1 MIYLEFEE
9 GQGLGNQLWNYV
21 TLRSISKKIGL
32 GYKIINPEKFKGKN
46 FLDITYSENY
56 KEDTCTTYS
65 NEKCYQF
72 IFKEKLY
79 YDKIL
84 KTFAS
89 DFDSEIL
96 KIKSNTLIKGLF
108 QSEQYLFNNDINKF
122 IKLKKSNKNKLKP
135 SQNICILN
143 IRGGEYKR
151 FKNLI
156 LPKSY
161 WLNSIKNMRK
171 IENKMQ
177 FFIVTD
183 DYDYA
188 KNLLPQLKI
197 LKGNLAEDFTQLFQ
211 AKYLIVSNSS
221 FSYFPIS
228 LGLKPLKVIAPAYW
242 ARFGNTKKRWVSPCN
257 YYKNWCYQNEKGE
270 IMSKLSIEK
279 SINKTRQFYST
290 FNVLTTEE
298 ILSKKTLFSLFP
310 KKFRKIIKKV
320 LKKIF
325 PLHIG

>member
-1 MIYLEFEE
+1 MIYLKFLE

-21 TLRSISKKIGL
+21 ALRSISSKL
-32 GYKIINPEKFKGKN
+32 GFGYEIINPENFKGKN
-46 FLDITYSENY
+46 FLDIKYSEKY
-56 KEDTCTTYS
+56 EADISSIYS
-65 NEKCYQF
+65 NEKCYQY
-72 IFKEKLY
+72 IFREKLY
-79 YDKIL
+79 YDKVL
-84 KTFAS
+84 QTFAS

-96 KIKSNTLIKGLF
+96 KIQSNTLIKGLF
-108 QSEQYLFNNDINKF
+108 QSEKYLFNNDINKF
-122 IKLKKSNKNKLKP
+122 IKLKKSNKKKLKT
-135 SQNICILN
+135 SNNVCLLN

-161 WLNSIKNMRK
+161 WLNAIKNMRK
-171 IENKMQ
+171 IQKKME
-177 FFIVTD
+177 FLIVTD

-188 KNLLPQLKI
+188 KNLFPQFKI
-197 LKGNLAEDFTQLFQ
+197 LKGELAEDFTQLLQ

-228 LGLKPLKVIAPAYW
+228 LGLKPVKVIAPYYW
-242 ARFGNTKKRWVSPCN
+242 SRFGNSQKRWISPCN

-270 IMSKLSIEK
+270 IISDVNIEK
-279 SINKTRQFYST
+279 SINETRQFYST

-298 ILSKKTLFSLFP
+298 ILSKKTIFTLFP

-320 LKKIF
+320 LSKIF

>member
-1 MIYLEFEE
+1 MIYLEFLE

-21 TLRSISKKIGL
+21 ALRSISSKL
-32 GYKIINPEKFKGKN
+32 GFGYEIINPDNFKGKT
-46 FLDITYSENY
+46 FLDIKYSEKY
-56 KEDTCTTYS
+56 KENSCSIIS
-65 NEKCYQF
+65 NEKYYQH

-79 YDKIL
+79 YDKVL

-108 QSEQYLFNNDINKF
+108 QSEKYLFNNNINKF
-122 IKLKKSNKNKLKP
+122 IKLKKSYGNKLN

-161 WLNSIKNMRK
+161 WLNAIKNMQK
-171 IENKMQ
+171 IEKKME
-177 FFIVTD
+177 FVIVTD
-183 DYDYA
+183 DYNYA

-197 LKGNLAEDFTQLFQ
+197 LKGNLSEDFTELLQ

-221 FSYFPIS
+221 FSYFPIN
-228 LGLKPLKVIAPAYW
+228 LGLKPLKVIAPCYW
-242 ARFGNTKKRWVSPCN
+242 SRFGNSQKRWISPCN

-270 IMSKLSIEK
+270 ILSEMSIEK
-279 SINKTRQFYST
+279 LINETKEFYST

-298 ILSKKTLFSLFP
+298 ILSKKTFFSLFP
-310 KKFRKIIKKV
+310 KNFRKIIKKV
-320 LKKIF
+320 LSKIF